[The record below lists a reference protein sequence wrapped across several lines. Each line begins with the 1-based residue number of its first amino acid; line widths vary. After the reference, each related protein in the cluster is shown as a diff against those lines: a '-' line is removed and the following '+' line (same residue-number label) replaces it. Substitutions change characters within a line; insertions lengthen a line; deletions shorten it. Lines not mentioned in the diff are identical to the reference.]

1 MWTRCLLASELS
13 SVVKYDHSTIDSLST
28 LITISQTVNPL
39 CNGAYSSEENSRLPG
54 NKPTDG
60 AMGGKVIPPEEG
72 GCPRCGK
79 RVYDAE
85 KAIGCPSGV
94 SLFKYF
100 SSNNSV
106 VDATYEVV

>member
-1 MWTRCLLASELS
+1 
-13 SVVKYDHSTIDSLST
+13 
-28 LITISQTVNPL
+28 
-39 CNGAYSSEENSRLPG
+39 
-54 NKPTDG
+54 
-60 AMGGKVIPPEEG
+60 MGGKVIPPEEG

-106 VDATYEVV
+106 VDATYEVVSCYGKNFGPKGFGFGQGAGALNMG